1 MGTMVYRVLTDYEVQ
16 VLAQAARVFTGAGV
30 RVATYEYDGMKV
42 SADHWGGLG
51 SDGQDRLLEAARVAI
66 DDGVFGGKAAGV
78 VRLAVKPMG
87 YERYEQG
94 LKEGAE
100 EWAAVQEGGGWDGSA
115 PL

>member
-1 MGTMVYRVLTDYEVQ
+1 
-16 VLAQAARVFTGAGV
+16 
-30 RVATYEYDGMKV
+30 
-42 SADHWGGLG
+42 
-51 SDGQDRLLEAARVAI
+51 VAI

-100 EWAAVQEGGGWDGSA
+100 EWAAVQEGGGGMGQPHCDLSSQQGASGRLPSFDNEEGGA
-115 PL
+115 AQGEAFPEEAEVMGRRGRRRGQLVMP